1 MKTNNFAKEKK
12 LHQKHKYRNN
22 VFKIWLG
29 FIAVFGM
36 ILYLPNI
43 VGRVKAQPETTRQIT
58 DNSRITKV
66 NYYYNPIQQKVLG
79 EFYIGDMSNLSSF
92 DDDQYLSN
100 IKYLT
105 QAIDNNGNVI
115 KVKGSKINNH
125 FFTVKIS
132 GVDPKKFNQLSVR
145 VLPQKINT
153 KLDMGD
159 FDGSKYAQFKIKSN
173 NVIKTKNSV
182 DKNGTELTD
191 DYKEF
196 LTEKYNELIKKREQ
210 SIVKANA
217 ELANDEKMVEQT
229 KQKMA
234 KASPDQKESLHDNM
248 QDYKSDIDTQ
258 KQNIETYNSQI
269 SNYKQ
274 NIASIK
280 QGIMD

>member
-217 ELANDEKMVEQT
+217 ELANDEKMVEQM
-229 KQKMA
+229 KQKMV

>member
-173 NVIKTKNSV
+173 NVIKTKNSL

-234 KASPDQKESLHDNM
+234 KASPDQKASLHDNM

>member
-229 KQKMA
+229 KQKMV